1 MGRAVLTQVMA
12 NNCMY
17 FDALTTH
24 GAQNCEEYTVMLS
37 LLSKEF
43 ENRFQ
48 DWGKKSLIYVYNTI
62 FS

>member
-1 MGRAVLTQVMA
+1 VLTQVMA

-17 FDALTTH
+17 FDTLAKH
-24 GAQNCEEYTVMLS
+24 GAQNSEEYTVMLS